1 MVNIK
6 RQIDTDD
13 HYNYNLI
20 KYIVMH
26 ATGNYTD
33 SDEANAKYFCS
44 GYRGVSAH
52 YFIDDDSIT
61 QVVEDFHGAYH
72 CGDGG
77 GKYGITNKNSLGIEM
92 CQVQGQIT
100 DITMS
105 NAIDLVKAKMTEYN
119 VSIENV
125 VRHYDASH
133 KTCPEPWSSNNW
145 AKWYEFKERL
155 QRAITGTWKE
165 GWNQNSTG
173 WWYST
178 NPVDKTYFKD
188 CWKLIE
194 GKWYSFDSDGYAR
207 CNTWIRDKGYWYF
220 LKSNGSMARNEW
232 IWWKDECYYLGDKG
246 GMYVNCIT
254 PDNYRVDEYGA
265 WIH

>member
-6 RQIDTDD
+6 KQIDSDD
-13 HYNYNLI
+13 HYNCNLI
-20 KYIVMH
+20 EYIVMH
-26 ATGNYTD
+26 STGNYTD

-44 GYRGVSAH
+44 GYRGASAH

-61 QVVEDFHGAYH
+61 QVVEDFNGAYH

-105 NAIDLVKAKMTEYN
+105 NAIDLVKMKMAEYCIH
-119 VSIENV
+119 IEKV
-125 VRHYDASH
+125 VRHYDASR
-133 KTCPEPWSSNNW
+133 KPCPEPWKPNDW

-155 QRAITGTWKE
+155 QRAVTGEWKE

-173 WWYST
+173 WWYT
-178 NPVDKTYFKD
+178 PDPVNKTYYRDVWRFLD
-188 CWKLIE
+188 GE
-194 GKWYSFDSDGYAR
+194 WYSFDSDGYAR
-207 CNTWIRDKGYWYF
+207 SEKWLDDCGKWYY
-220 LKSNGSMARNEW
+220 LKPSCKMAKNEW
-232 IWWKDECYYLGDKG
+232 LWIDGECYYFYSDGA
-246 GMYVNCIT
+246 MACNTTT
-254 PDNYRVDEYGA
+254 PDGYKVDETGA
-265 WIH
+265 WIR